1 MFFDMD
7 LENYNYN
14 VYYIFKLINMV
25 KFYCMKKGGVLIIYE
40 VKYDFLWSEFLWN
53 ENIFG
58 FMYVNMFVCIYDDVI
73 LLVVMEY
80 GVFEV

>member
-40 VKYDFLWSEFLWN
+40 VKYDFL
-53 ENIFG
+53 
-58 FMYVNMFVCIYDDVI
+58 
-73 LLVVMEY
+73 
-80 GVFEV
+80 